1 MLGLGASA
9 RLLRNGGEKIERS
22 CVIPGSS
29 NLTSLGYGRV
39 ARDPNTIPRGRHE
52 QKKGMQSEE
61 NRAK

>member
-1 MLGLGASA
+1 MLGATA

-29 NLTSLGYGRV
+29 ANFTSLGYGMV
-39 ARDPNTIPRGRHE
+39 ARDPNTILRGRQE

>member
-1 MLGLGASA
+1 MLGASA
-9 RLLRNGGEKIERS
+9 RLLRNGGENIERS

-29 NLTSLGYGRV
+29 ANLTSLGYGRV
-39 ARDPNTIPRGRHE
+39 ARDPNTIPRGRQE